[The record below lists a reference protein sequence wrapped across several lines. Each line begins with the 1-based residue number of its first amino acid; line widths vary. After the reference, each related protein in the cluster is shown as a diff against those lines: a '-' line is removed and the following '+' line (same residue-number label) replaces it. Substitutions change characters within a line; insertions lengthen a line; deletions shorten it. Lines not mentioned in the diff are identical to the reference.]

1 MSENNTPNTQE
12 TIDSGIPRVSFRVRV
27 AQLVQQ
33 PVDPTLEVEGMPAD
47 AKATGEAIAQAK
59 EDLQEEIDSLDEDI
73 SAIAGLLFP
82 VGSIYTSTS
91 ATAPTFGGANWNWKE
106 ILVPVTHGDLESGAR
121 SYVEKGETDTP
132 GTLHFWKRLADT
144 EVNA

>member
-1 MSENNTPNTQE
+1 MSETNTPNTPE
-12 TIDSGIPRVSFRVRV
+12 SIDEGIPSVRFRVRV

-33 PVDPTLEVEGMPAD
+33 PTDPTLEIENMPAD

-59 EDLQEEIDSLDEDI
+59 EELQEEIDSLDEDI

-91 ATAPTFGGANWNWKE
+91 ATAPTFGASNWNWQE
-106 ILVPVTHGDLESGAR
+106 IMIPATHGDLENGSR
-121 SYVEKGETDTP
+121 SYTAKGENDTP
-132 GTLHFWKRLADT
+132 GSLHFWKRLEDT
-144 EVNA
+144 EVIA